1 MNRRYL
7 IFHVILF
14 LTACKAGN
22 MQSIGTIEHTDPGLE
37 GIINKDARVEII
49 ADGFDW
55 SEGPLWI
62 ADKGMLLF
70 SDIPQNTVHKWT
82 PEKGLE
88 TYLKPSG
95 YTGATPRG
103 GELGSNALILNR
115 EGKLVLCQHGDRRL
129 AQMDTALDHPD
140 SVFSSIADNYQ
151 GKKFN
156 SPNDVIMRS
165 NGDYF
170 FTDPPYGMEQR
181 ENDPVRELPFHGVFK
196 VSGSGAVTLLT
207 DSITRP
213 NGLAFTP
220 DEKTI
225 IIANSDPQKAV
236 WYMFDIGANDAL
248 TNPRLLRDVTEDAKT
263 AQGLPDGLK
272 IDRKGNIFATGPGG
286 VWIFN
291 KFGQLLGK
299 IKVPVPASNCALAE
313 QDRVLYITADR
324 YVLRVKMRKDDSKTN

>member
-1 MNRRYL
+1 MNRKHF

-14 LTACKAGN
+14 LSACKAGN
-22 MQSIGTIEHTDPGLE
+22 MQTIGTIEKTDKGLE
-37 GIINKDARVEII
+37 AIINDDARVEII

-62 ADKGMLLF
+62 PEQQMLLF
-70 SDIPQNTVHKWT
+70 SDIPQNTVYKWT
-82 PEKGLE
+82 SGKGLE

-103 GELGSNALILNR
+103 GELGSNALLLNK

-129 AQMDTALDHPD
+129 AVMDTALDHPA
-140 SVFSSIADNYQ
+140 SVFSAIADNYQ

-156 SPNDVIMRS
+156 SPNDVAMRS

-181 ENDPVRELPFHGVFK
+181 EKDPARELPFHGVFK
-196 VSGSGAVTLLT
+196 VSRNGEVTLLT
-207 DSITRP
+207 DTITRP
-213 NGLAFTP
+213 NGIVFTP
-220 DEKTI
+220 DEKTLI
-225 IIANSDPQKAV
+225 VANSDPQKAV
-236 WYMFDIGANDAL
+236 WYMFDMGPNDVL
-248 TNPRLLRDVTEDAKT
+248 THPRILRDVTEEAKT
-263 AQGLPDGLK
+263 QTGLPDGMK
-272 IDRKGNIFATGPGG
+272 IDRQGNIFATGPGG

-299 IKVPVPASNCALAE
+299 IKGPVAMSNCALAE
-313 QDRVLYITADR
+313 DDKVLYITADR
-324 YVLRVKMRKDDSKTN
+324 YVLRVKMR

>member
-1 MNRRYL
+1 MNRKHF

-14 LTACKAGN
+14 LSACKAGN
-22 MQSIGTIEHTDPGLE
+22 MQTIGTIEKTDKGLE
-37 GIINKDARVEII
+37 AIINADARVEII

-62 ADKGMLLF
+62 PEQQMLLF
-70 SDIPQNTVHKWT
+70 SDIPQNTVYKWT
-82 PEKGLE
+82 PGKGLE

-103 GELGSNALILNR
+103 GELGSNALLLNK

-129 AQMDTALDHPD
+129 AVMDTALDHPA
-140 SVFSSIADNYQ
+140 SVFSAIADNYQ

-156 SPNDVIMRS
+156 SPNDVAMRS

-181 ENDPVRELPFHGVFK
+181 EKDPARELPFHGVFK
-196 VSGSGAVTLLT
+196 VSRNGEVTLLT
-207 DSITRP
+207 DTITRP
-213 NGLAFTP
+213 NGIVFTP
-220 DEKTI
+220 DEKTLI
-225 IIANSDPQKAV
+225 VANSDPQKAV
-236 WYMFDIGANDAL
+236 WYMFDMGPNDVL
-248 TNPRLLRDVTEDAKT
+248 THPRILRDVTEEAKT
-263 AQGLPDGLK
+263 QTGLPDGMK
-272 IDRKGNIFATGPGG
+272 IDRQGNIFATGPGG

-299 IKVPVPASNCALAE
+299 IKGPVAMSNCALAE
-313 QDRVLYITADR
+313 DDKVLYITADR
-324 YVLRVKMRKDDSKTN
+324 YVLRVKMR